1 MRRVMGIGSTLIIT
15 IGILW
20 SCSNSSSGGGIQ
32 AGTNSPVTNETLAAT
47 NVTQPVLRKT
57 LPASW
62 DENWFASPSVFDIDR
77 DGKPE
82 IIAGRH
88 SVLYV
93 WNSSGTL
100 LWRAPVGESASSTN
114 NHGSSRQYAS
124 PVVGDLDDDGYG
136 EIAIAYSNK
145 VALYDRSGSIR
156 AGWPKE
162 FPGSQDEIRSI
173 AAIDLDRDGHKEILA
188 QKTGSGP
195 VTIVWKLN
203 GETAP
208 GWPQVQGCDQCNEY
222 GGYNQNIGAA
232 DLTGDGVPEVVSTYD
247 CCHIGIMRGDG
258 SPLPANP
265 MYQGPFVSSVPM
277 FHAIELAKQGWGA
290 DGNDR
295 DEFTDSPPVFGDI
308 DNDGLPEII
317 LYSDHE
323 QAGPRSWS
331 RPMTASCGAFRRMA
345 HWCGHTAS
353 IPPGTHSSAHQ
364 GQPSA
369 TWTMTPHP
377 RSSLPRI
384 PRHRTCLTSSYS
396 TPAAQLCT
404 KYPFTDGAA

>member
-323 QAGPRSWS
+323 RAGEYINRGNSLWAFNADMTRAPGFE
-331 RPMTASCGAFRRMA
+331 RPIVFGR
-345 HWCGHTAS
+345 
-353 IPPGTHSSAHQ
+353 
-364 GQPSA
+364 
-369 TWTMTPHP
+369 
-377 RSSLPRI
+377 
-384 PRHRTCLTSSYS
+384 
-396 TPAAQLCT
+396 AALH
-404 KYPFTDGAA
+404 GV